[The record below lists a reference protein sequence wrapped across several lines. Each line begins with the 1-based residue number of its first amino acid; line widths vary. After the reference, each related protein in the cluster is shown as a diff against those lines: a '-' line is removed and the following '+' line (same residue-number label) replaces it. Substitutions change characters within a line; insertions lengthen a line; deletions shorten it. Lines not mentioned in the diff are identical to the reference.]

1 MASMQ
6 MSEVAPG
13 GAASIKSAGGRRSL
27 PHLGVIAL
35 LGACAIGSASLV
47 HASTPTAYSLVP
59 ARLLGA
65 VAGGDDCND
74 TDAAVYPGH
83 VEVVGNGYDDDC
95 DGLADEDANDNPSG
109 DTTDA
114 DADNVSLAA
123 GDCNDHAPTIHP
135 GAAEIVGNYVDDDC
149 DGFADE
155 DASGNP
161 SSDSADHDGDHVI
174 IAPDAIFASGFEQL

>member
-1 MASMQ
+1 
-6 MSEVAPG
+6 VAP
-13 GAASIKSAGGRRSL
+13 RRSSRRAADAPCL
-27 PHLGVIAL
+27 IWESSPCSAHAPSALHRSCRRRRPPLTGSFRPGYSGV
-35 LGACAIGSASLV
+35 
-47 HASTPTAYSLVP
+47 
-59 ARLLGA
+59 

-95 DGLADEDANDNPSG
+95 DGLADEDANDDPSG

>member
-1 MASMQ
+1 MHSMQ
-6 MSEVAPG
+6 MSMETLHGTP
-13 GAASIKSAGGRRSL
+13 SIRAGSGRRSL
-27 PHLGVIAL
+27 SHPGIITW
-35 LGACAIGSASLV
+35 LGACAIGVASLV
-47 HASTPTAYSLVP
+47 HASTPTSRSLVP
-59 ARLLGA
+59 TRILGA
-65 VAGGDDCND
+65 VAGGGDCND
-74 TDAAVYPGH
+74 IDAAVYPGH

-123 GDCNDHAPTIHP
+123 GDCNDHDPSIHP

-149 DGFADE
+149 DGLADE
-155 DASGNP
+155 DASDNP

-174 IAPDAIFASGFEQL
+174 IAPDTIFASGFEQP